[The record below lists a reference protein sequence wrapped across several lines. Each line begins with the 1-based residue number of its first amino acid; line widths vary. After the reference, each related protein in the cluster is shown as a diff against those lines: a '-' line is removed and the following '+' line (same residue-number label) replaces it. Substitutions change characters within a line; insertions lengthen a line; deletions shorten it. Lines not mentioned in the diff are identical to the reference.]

1 MVHHSKD
8 LQRLQRENLRGG
20 HGPVATEIVY
30 KADEMLGKATLFNR
44 LTVKPGSTIGGHTH
58 ETDAE
63 IYYVLSGEVV
73 ANDDGAEV
81 IMGAGDAMF
90 TGGGGYH
97 ALENRSGSDAV
108 ILAIVI
114 A

>member
-20 HGPVATEIVY
+20 QGVVETAIVY

-90 TGGGGYH
+90 TGGGDYH
-97 ALENRSGSDAV
+97 SAKNVSGKEV
-108 ILAIVI
+108 KMLAIVI
-114 A
+114 L

>member
-1 MVHHSKD
+1 MCRKVAWVELAVWVTLMVAS
-8 LQRLQRENLRGG
+8 RSRVRG
-20 HGPVATEIVY
+20 
-30 KADEMLGKATLFNR
+30 DEMLGKATLFNR

-81 IMGAGDAMF
+81 IMSAGDAMF